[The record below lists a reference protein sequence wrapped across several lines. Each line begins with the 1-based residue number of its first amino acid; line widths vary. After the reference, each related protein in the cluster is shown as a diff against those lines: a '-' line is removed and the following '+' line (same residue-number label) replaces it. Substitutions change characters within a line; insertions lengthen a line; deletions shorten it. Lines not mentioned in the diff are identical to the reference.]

1 MSKKNSQKFI
11 KRLSN
16 EVGDFTVSLDLDI
29 RLYEYDIKGSKVHA
43 EMLAMQNIITQQD
56 KNLIVEGLDQILLE
70 IQSDSFPWDY
80 TLEDIHMNVESR
92 LHEKIGP
99 VAGKLHTA
107 RSRNDQI
114 SLDTRMFVKDA
125 CTEINDLIKQL
136 QETIV
141 DLAQKSTNII
151 MPGYTHLQR
160 AQPVLLAHHFLAY
173 YEMLKR
179 DIQKFTYVFEEA
191 DNMPLGSAALAGT
204 PHPINR
210 DFVAEQLN
218 FSKITS
224 NSIDAVSDRDFILS
238 FLFAS
243 SVFITHISR
252 FSEELILWSSSEFN
266 FIQMSNDF
274 TTGSSIMPQKRNPDF
289 AEISRGKSGR
299 TIGNLVSLFTILKGL
314 PLAYNRDLQED
325 KNGLFDSYD
334 TVTSVLK
341 IFNMML
347 KDIKLNAKNLTS
359 AANESLSLATD
370 IADYLVEKGLD
381 FRESYSIASSISDHS
396 LSTGKSISNFTM
408 NDYKTFS
415 ALFQEDVLEINI
427 QTSVDS
433 RTSYGGTATKNVLSQ
448 INLARQ
454 QLNEKQ

>member
-1 MSKKNSQKFI
+1 MTQKNSKKFI
-11 KRLSN
+11 KRLSD
-16 EVGDFTVSLDLDI
+16 EVGNFTVSLDLDI
-29 RLYEYDIKGSKVHA
+29 RLYEYDIQGSKVHA
-43 EMLAMQNIITQQD
+43 EMLAMQNIITQED
-56 KNLIVEGLDQILLE
+56 KKIIIEGLDQILLE
-70 IQSDSFPWDY
+70 IKSDSFPWDY
-80 TLEDIHMNVESR
+80 SLEDIHMNIESR
-92 LHEKIGP
+92 LHEKIGS

-125 CTEINDLIKQL
+125 CIEINNLIKEL
-136 QETIV
+136 QKTIV
-141 DLAQKSTNII
+141 DLSEQSSTII

-179 DIQKFTYVFEEA
+179 DVQKFENVFEEA

-210 DFVAEQLN
+210 EFVAQQLH

-224 NSIDAVSDRDFILS
+224 NSIDSVSDRDFILS

-243 SVFITHISR
+243 TVFITHISR
-252 FSEELILWSSSEFN
+252 FSEELILWSSSEFD
-266 FIQMSNDF
+266 FIQLSNEF

-299 TIGNLVSLFTILKGL
+299 IIGNLVSLFTILKGL

-347 KDIKLNAKNLTS
+347 KNIKLKADNLT
-359 AANESLSLATD
+359 AAAMESLSLATD
-370 IADYLVEKGLD
+370 IADYLVKKGLD
-381 FRESYSIASSISDHS
+381 FREAYSIASSISDQS
-396 LSTGKSISNFTM
+396 LSTGKSISNLSLS
-408 NDYKTFS
+408 DYKSFS
-415 ALFQEDVLEINI
+415 ALFEKDVLEINI

-433 RTSYGGTATKNVLSQ
+433 RTSYGGTSTQNVLSQ
-448 INLARQ
+448 INIAKQ
-454 QLNEKQ
+454 QLNEK

>member
-1 MSKKNSQKFI
+1 
-11 KRLSN
+11 
-16 EVGDFTVSLDLDI
+16 
-29 RLYEYDIKGSKVHA
+29 
-43 EMLAMQNIITQQD
+43 
-56 KNLIVEGLDQILLE
+56 
-70 IQSDSFPWDY
+70 
-80 TLEDIHMNVESR
+80 
-92 LHEKIGP
+92 
-99 VAGKLHTA
+99 
-107 RSRNDQI
+107 
-114 SLDTRMFVKDA
+114 
-125 CTEINDLIKQL
+125 
-136 QETIV
+136 
-141 DLAQKSTNII
+141 
-151 MPGYTHLQR
+151 
-160 AQPVLLAHHFLAY
+160 
-173 YEMLKR
+173 MLKR

-347 KDIKLNAKNLTS
+347 KDIKLNAENLTS

-408 NDYKTFS
+408 ND
-415 ALFQEDVLEINI
+415 
-427 QTSVDS
+427 
-433 RTSYGGTATKNVLSQ
+433 
-448 INLARQ
+448 
-454 QLNEKQ
+454 